1 MTALTH
7 PNRPDIY
14 LNRPGI
20 YLSRPSLV
28 AFFAFLFFFFGC
40 GDPDGKLP
48 DQAASALA
56 PRVEAIRAAAAAG
69 DRAGAQAGV
78 DQVRAQLS
86 ELRGNGVLAED
97 DAARVLDA
105 VDAVEARLALLPAP
119 TTTTTAPP
127 PPVVQNDGDDSGKRK
142 GHKHDD

>member
-1 MTALTH
+1 MTAVMHRAMDPVTH
-7 PNRPDIY
+7 
-14 LNRPGI
+14 LNRA
-20 YLSRPSLV
+20 SLV
-28 AFFAFLFFFFGC
+28 TLFAFLFFFFGC

-48 DQAASALA
+48 DQAASALQ

-78 DQVRAQLS
+78 DQLRTQLS
-86 ELRGNGVLAED
+86 ELRGSGVLGED

-105 VDAVEARLALLPAP
+105 VDAVEVRLALLPT

-127 PPVVQNDGDDSGKRK
+127 PAIQDDGGHDDEDRGKDRLR
-142 GHKHDD
+142 KHDDD

>member
-1 MTALTH
+1 MNAVLH
-7 PNRPDIY
+7 RAMDPLEH
-14 LNRPGI
+14 LNRA
-20 YLSRPSLV
+20 SLI

-40 GDPDGKLP
+40 GDPGGNLP

-78 DQVRAQLS
+78 DQLRAQLS
-86 ELRGNGVLAED
+86 ELRGQGSLDAA

-127 PPVVQNDGDDSGKRK
+127 APPPADQEGDGDRGKGK
-142 GHKHDD
+142 GHKHDDD